1 MVLLWLSLLGV
12 VKPQLA
18 PHLLLLWRR
27 GLLLLSAAAGSSC
40 LGEPASMLQLGRGGG
55 TPTAL
60 PLLPWL
66 LPAAMHRSSGSDRVW
81 LSVGPSAAAA
91 APCPVFK
98 SKSWLP
104 RPPMLLPPPWGA
116 GLVLLLLLPELLL
129 KRITR
134 ADSPAGAD
142 IRRA

>member
-1 MVLLWLSLLGV
+1 MVVLWLSLLGV

-18 PHLLLLWRR
+18 PSLLLLWRR
-27 GLLLLSAAAGSSC
+27 GLLLLSAAAGCSC
-40 LGEPASMLQLGRGGG
+40 LGEPTSMLQLGRGGG

-60 PLLPWL
+60 PLLLWL
-66 LPAAMHRSSGSDRVW
+66 LPAAAHRSSESDRVW
-81 LSVGPSAAAA
+81 LSVEPAAPAAAG
-91 APCPVFK
+91 VFM
-98 SKSWLP
+98 SESWLL
-104 RPPMLLPPPWGA
+104 RPPMLLPPPLGA
-116 GLVLLLLLPELLL
+116 GLVLLLLLLPELLL